1 MPFPWRTTTCVIC
14 GKTFR
19 TQAPRG
25 IYCSPECRAEG
36 KRNLSRLYSEAM
48 KAHHEKRRQQY
59 IETRMAS
66 KRQCNGCEW
75 RSWQDHTKCVMPT
88 CMLKALEKYEEEKD
102 GRADI

>member
-25 IYCSPECRAEG
+25 IYCSPECRIEG
-36 KRNLSRLYSEAM
+36 KRNLSRMYSEAM
-48 KAHHEKRRQQY
+48 KALHEKRRQAY

-66 KRQCNGCEW
+66 KRQCNGCVW
-75 RSWQDHTKCVMPT
+75 KTPGQKYCVMPT

-102 GRADI
+102 GRADL

>member
-1 MPFPWRTTTCVIC
+1 MPFPWKTETCVIC

-36 KRNLSRLYSEAM
+36 KRNTARMYAAAM
-48 KAHHEKRRQQY
+48 KALHAKKRQEY

-75 RSWQDHTKCVMPT
+75 KTPGQKYCVMPT

-102 GRADI
+102 GRADL